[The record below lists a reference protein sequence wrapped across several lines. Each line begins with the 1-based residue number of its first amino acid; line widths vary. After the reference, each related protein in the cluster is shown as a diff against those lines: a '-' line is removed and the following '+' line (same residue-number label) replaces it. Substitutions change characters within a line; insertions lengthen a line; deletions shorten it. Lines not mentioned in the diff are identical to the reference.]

1 MSDCCVPMSS
11 CSLICKIRIIGFS
24 HRAIEC
30 ITWDYLWA
38 MLDNECYSTLSWSSF
53 PPHGCPFPFF
63 SWFPYSA
70 YLSPEI
76 PLDPLLFFPYAFS
89 LYDLIP
95 VIPRLWSQYGLMFQI
110 PTSCPDLPAKVL
122 VQCTYP
128 LSMFTGLFCSTDTQ
142 SQHVQEW
149 TRYLSSKYYPLIV
162 FSIAMNGANIHPVTQ
177 PETWVSSLIIF
188 TIDISILIS
197 PTSIILCYT
206 TLSLW
211 SVSLA

>member
-1 MSDCCVPMSS
+1 MNVIPLSLDPPSLLMGALFLSS
-11 CSLICKIRIIGFS
+11 HGFPTLPISPQRSL
-24 HRAIEC
+24 
-30 ITWDYLWA
+30 W
-38 MLDNECYSTLSWSSF
+38 TLCSSF
-53 PPHGCPFPFF
+53 PMHSLCMI
-63 SWFPYSA
+63 
-70 YLSPEI
+70 LS
-76 PLDPLLFFPYAFS
+76 
-89 LYDLIP
+89 
-95 VIPRLWSQYGLMFQI
+95 LWSHDFNHSSYGLMFQI

-142 SQHVQEW
+142 SQHVQKW
-149 TRYLSSKYYPLIV
+149 THYLSSKYYPLIV
-162 FSIAMNGANIHPVTQ
+162 FSIATNGANIHPVTQ